1 MPKKNAR
8 PSKKIAEPKQDARK
22 NRNFPKHSIDA
33 TLILPQK
40 IQDEMGG
47 KPMRRLLLADA
58 LSLSPSSSNFRDLL
72 SSSNKYGFTEGNEKS
87 DEISLTPIG
96 ADATQSADK
105 SKRLRALRS
114 AALRSPVFGRF
125 FSDFANRR
133 VPSPDMLPK
142 ILRNQYVVPSDLAGE
157 CADLMLTNGR
167 SAIS

>member
-58 LSLSPSSSNFRDLL
+58 LSLSPSSSNFRACLAL
-72 SSSNKYGFTEGNEKS
+72 QTNTALQRGTRSRTKS
-87 DEISLTPIG
+87 
-96 ADATQSADK
+96 
-105 SKRLRALRS
+105 R
-114 AALRSPVFGRF
+114 
-125 FSDFANRR
+125 
-133 VPSPDMLPK
+133 
-142 ILRNQYVVPSDLAGE
+142 
-157 CADLMLTNGR
+157 
-167 SAIS
+167 